1 MKYQEKEINEMAT
14 YCLNCKVKPCSK
26 GCPLNNRIPDFIH
39 AVKER
44 EYKKAYQ
51 ILTQTTVLSSIC
63 GRICPHQSQC
73 QGSCIRGIKQTPV
86 SIGELE
92 AFIGDMAS
100 KSEYPLFEEIEEKKG
115 KTVAVIGSGPSS
127 LTCAAFLIKYGFK
140 VTIFEKREKL
150 GGILRY
156 GIPEFRLDKN
166 ILEDNIQKIINLGI
180 EVKTNKQLG
189 KEDTLEELQSKYDAI
204 FLGIGANKSCKM
216 GIEGETLEGVYG
228 GNELLEYKNYP
239 NCKNK
244 KIAVIGGGNVA
255 MDAARVMKRLGA
267 DEVTV
272 IYRRAEKQM
281 PAEEKEVEEAKQ
293 EGIHF
298 LFQTNLVK
306 VFGNQKVEKIECIKT
321 KLIKKEGEARE
332 IPINI
337 ENSNFFMNMD
347 YVIMAIGSKTEKQ
360 VVDTLGVE
368 LSKWGYIQTDEN
380 YMTSKKGVFAGGDL
394 IGGKAT
400 VAWAAKS
407 GREAAK
413 AIKEYLV

>member
-26 GCPLNNRIPDFIH
+26 GCPLNNKIPDFIH

-44 EYKKAYQ
+44 EYKKAYH

-73 QGSCIRGIKQTPV
+73 QGYCIRGIKQTPV

-100 KSEYPLFEEIEEKKG
+100 KSEYPLFEEIEEKKE
-115 KTVAVIGSGPSS
+115 KTVAVIGSGPAS
-127 LTCAAFLIKYGFK
+127 LTCAAFLIKYGFE

-189 KEDTLEELQSKYDAI
+189 KDDTLEELQSKYDAV

-216 GIEGETLEGVYG
+216 GIDGETLEGVYG

-255 MDAARVMKRLGA
+255 MDAARVIKRLGA

-293 EGIHF
+293 EEIHF

-321 KLIKKEGEARE
+321 KLIKKEGEVRE
-332 IPINI
+332 VPVNI
-337 ENSNFFMNMD
+337 ENSNFFMDMD
-347 YVIMAIGSKTEKQ
+347 YVIMAIGSKTEKK

-413 AIKEYLV
+413 AIKEYLI